1 MALKTQTVE
10 FYDFISGL
18 KNNLIKVPDYQR
30 NYVWKTGGEIEEFWQ
45 DLEEQFKDLKKDNNK
60 SGLFLGNIILC
71 NPDESNTFQI
81 VDGQQRITTIF
92 ILLIAFRS
100 WLIKLKDRRDQG
112 KQNISN
118 VIDTINQCLIFKNK
132 WDGSVSGYR
141 FTAASSI
148 SLVFN
153 HISHQDWDGDFPSKI
168 KEKAVK
174 RQSNKI
180 KPIYDFFSKKIG
192 DLLSNENDYAI
203 LNRTILDLTFIKIT
217 LTDFQEA
224 YLFFERTNSRGK
236 NLEVADLLKAHLFS
250 SHPNSE
256 DVVDYW
262 DDIVETA
269 GGNLTRMLK
278 YFYISER
285 GHITTSKLFKGLKD
299 LYVTDKEGKEEA
311 AETLLLNLDDFS
323 RFFEAIT
330 KIENETVL
338 VPVIRGLCSLDSEQ
352 KIPESPASLDRIYRA
367 IDGLNLFG
375 VTQATPLIWSFI
387 KKYYSLGL
395 YDGTNHRSH
404 RKTLV
409 NFFESLENYHFINNY
424 ILDRVGNEVE
434 KVYARYA
441 NDFSNINNESEFT
454 TLLRNLYKTLKD
466 KLATKQE
473 FISRFKE
480 MEYSSANKGIYYIL
494 DRFNSFDLSD
504 PKLTRIPR
512 SDRIRIYFAHLP
524 CSRTDMTIEHWYPQS
539 KAKDQNKMV
548 FSWCNNIGNLL
559 ALNQD
564 TNNKLNDWSPQKKY
578 EFFSEKSYFNS
589 LIQNQYFFKQQIE
602 EYGSFEGWGQDRI
615 EKRSELLANEAY
627 TKIWRFNPQTPPIS
641 N

>member
-236 NLEVADLLKAHLFS
+236 NLEVADLLKAHLF
-250 SHPNSE
+250 
-256 DVVDYW
+256 
-262 DDIVETA
+262 
-269 GGNLTRMLK
+269 
-278 YFYISER
+278 
-285 GHITTSKLFKGLKD
+285 
-299 LYVTDKEGKEEA
+299 
-311 AETLLLNLDDFS
+311 
-323 RFFEAIT
+323 
-330 KIENETVL
+330 
-338 VPVIRGLCSLDSEQ
+338 
-352 KIPESPASLDRIYRA
+352 
-367 IDGLNLFG
+367 
-375 VTQATPLIWSFI
+375 
-387 KKYYSLGL
+387 
-395 YDGTNHRSH
+395 
-404 RKTLV
+404 
-409 NFFESLENYHFINNY
+409 
-424 ILDRVGNEVE
+424 
-434 KVYARYA
+434 
-441 NDFSNINNESEFT
+441 
-454 TLLRNLYKTLKD
+454 
-466 KLATKQE
+466 
-473 FISRFKE
+473 
-480 MEYSSANKGIYYIL
+480 
-494 DRFNSFDLSD
+494 
-504 PKLTRIPR
+504 
-512 SDRIRIYFAHLP
+512 
-524 CSRTDMTIEHWYPQS
+524 
-539 KAKDQNKMV
+539 
-548 FSWCNNIGNLL
+548 
-559 ALNQD
+559 
-564 TNNKLNDWSPQKKY
+564 
-578 EFFSEKSYFNS
+578 
-589 LIQNQYFFKQQIE
+589 
-602 EYGSFEGWGQDRI
+602 
-615 EKRSELLANEAY
+615 
-627 TKIWRFNPQTPPIS
+627 
-641 N
+641 